1 MSPDLKTFTLLVEC
15 FPWASY
21 VDSPNCLDTTLI
33 LNEWATE
40 EELATLGDTEKK
52 SKMVESLHLLLNPE
66 IHSLPDLGKR
76 EMVSDQGGL
85 CGLAVLYH
93 ALVSTIATSS
103 MLRKLDYDTMRELMA
118 SEINVKR
125 SKIPEYIDSALLTEF
140 HECKTACYRKEKKLY
155 IELLTKSK
163 APVA

>member
-1 MSPDLKTFTLLVEC
+1 M
-15 FPWASY
+15 
-21 VDSPNCLDTTLI
+21 I

-40 EELATLGDTEKK
+40 EELAALGDTEKK

-125 SKIPEYIDSALLTEF
+125 SKIPEYIDSALLIEF
-140 HECKTACYRKEKKLY
+140 HECKHAMVKY
-155 IELLTKSK
+155 
-163 APVA
+163 